1 MATFKPAI
9 ASAFATP
16 RQWSLLRQRMATS
29 PEPSGAVVPSRATV
43 HSVPLASASWMP
55 EVTDAAR
62 SRSMRQTPK
71 GVACPGMSVRSTEL
85 IRVFAG
91 DMPIFE
97 KVGAKASLKK
107 ATRPGRLRQF
117 LSSVDSSPPV
127 ALWILGAT

>member
-1 MATFKPAI
+1 
-9 ASAFATP
+9 
-16 RQWSLLRQRMATS
+16 
-29 PEPSGAVVPSRATV
+29 
-43 HSVPLASASWMP
+43 
-55 EVTDAAR
+55 
-62 SRSMRQTPK
+62 MRQTPK

-97 KVGAKASLKK
+97 NVGAKASLKK

-127 ALWILGAT
+127 ALWILGDAAK